1 VQWWFQTRKQ
11 SQIKACESQRVREEE
26 EEECVPHA
34 DGRGDGVADGDAD
47 EVDVLRQRAQPV
59 LGNP

>member
-1 VQWWFQTRKQ
+1 MTGHTQLAILVARNSAMLGAEHRQKL
-11 SQIKACESQRVREEE
+11 AY
-26 EEECVPHA
+26 VPHA

>member
-1 VQWWFQTRKQ
+1 MGAVCSGGSRHG
-11 SQIKACESQRVREEE
+11 SKAKVIREEE
-26 EEECVPHA
+26 EVPHA

-47 EVDVLRQRAQPV
+47 EVDVLRQRAKPV